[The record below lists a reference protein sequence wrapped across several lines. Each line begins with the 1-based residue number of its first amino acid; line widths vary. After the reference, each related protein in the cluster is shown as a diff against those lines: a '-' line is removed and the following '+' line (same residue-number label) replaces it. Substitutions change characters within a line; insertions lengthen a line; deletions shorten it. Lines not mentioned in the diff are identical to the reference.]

1 MGVAKMTTP
10 YQILKN
16 SNLVTERVNSN
27 DARAI
32 TIAIVKLVGGAGH
45 GIVGGA
51 GVNVHPRK
59 LDREIFADRPSAK
72 IGSLENFRLYGILF
86 LSKAVAVRK
95 TPPTLPKEL

>member
-1 MGVAKMTTP
+1 MRDARYACSSAVPVK
-10 YQILKN
+10 LFN
-16 SNLVTERVNSN
+16 RFSFNSN

-59 LDREIFADRPSAK
+59 LDCEIFADRPSAK
-72 IGSLENFRLYGILF
+72 IGSLENFRLYGIIQIN
-86 LSKAVAVRK
+86 
-95 TPPTLPKEL
+95 

>member
-1 MGVAKMTTP
+1 MLIDEKEAAMT
-10 YQILKN
+10 
-16 SNLVTERVNSN
+16 SFSFNSN

-72 IGSLENFRLYGILF
+72 IGSLENFRLYGSTIVD
-86 LSKAVAVRK
+86 LSVLHAIRH
-95 TPPTLPKEL
+95 PPTVA